1 MLEGE
6 TGGSPVQGH
15 PGLLMKTLLQLSLK
29 KENTEKRYKGPE
41 DGSAANGTC
50 GINLTTRV

>member
-1 MLEGE
+1 MLEDE

-15 PGLLMKTLLQLSLK
+15 PGLLMKLLQLSPK

-50 GINLTTRV
+50 GINLTT

>member
-15 PGLLMKTLLQLSLK
+15 PGLLMKTLLQLSPK

-50 GINLTTRV
+50 GINLTT